1 MHTEVA
7 RNKMSKKSAEEISE
21 CPKDYTQ
28 SITSLFFPK
37 KGKKKTK
44 ETKI

>member
-28 SITSLFFPK
+28 SITSLFSQ
-37 KGKKKTK
+37 KGKEENKRD
-44 ETKI
+44 